1 MSFIGKV
8 LIVIQIVLSIMFAA
22 LATTVYSYHQSWK
35 VVAEKRADDLKKAN
49 QEKDTQ
55 VSFLNS
61 RLDAETKRATDAES
75 AQAAVQAQLRD
86 VTTERNNL
94 QVNYDRVTGD
104 YQRATALVAINA
116 DEAGFRRD
124 EALAQRAENKQLH
137 IKLDDSNEAL
147 ITARTDLF
155 NLQAEQV
162 ALEDKYN
169 ALLNET
175 AYLKRVVRLNDLET
189 DPAAY
194 QAKLD
199 PPPKVEG
206 LVLET
211 QKHKN
216 GTVQYVKISLGSDDG
231 LVEGHELD
239 VYRTGYDTTQNSKYL
254 GKIKITYLTPDT
266 AVGTILTPVKSGVI
280 EKGDNVTSKLR

>member
-49 QEKDTQ
+49 QEMDTQ

-169 ALLNET
+169 QLLNET

-239 VYRTGYDTTQNSKYL
+239 VYRTGYDTPQSSKYL

>member
-35 VVAEKRADDLKKAN
+35 VVAEKRADDLKKVN

-75 AQAAVQAQLRD
+75 AQAAGQAQLRD